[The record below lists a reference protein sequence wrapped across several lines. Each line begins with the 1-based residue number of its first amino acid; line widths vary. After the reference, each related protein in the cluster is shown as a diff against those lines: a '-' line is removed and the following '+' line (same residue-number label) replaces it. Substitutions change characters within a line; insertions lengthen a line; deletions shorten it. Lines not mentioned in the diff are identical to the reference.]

1 LECEQPGDFR
11 RLIKHHKL
19 ILCLSLL
26 QGCHCNVRNGWYALF
41 HSPSFHC
48 RFNTCTFLH
57 LYLYTPTNTIPLG
70 TRFSQH
76 FPGIRPYLLTLTSNF
91 KIPIYRE
98 LLLLMGLRSVSKKS
112 CSTILK
118 EGSGNSICIV
128 VGGAAESLSAH
139 PGTADLTLL
148 KR

>member
-1 LECEQPGDFR
+1 MKR
-11 RLIKHHKL
+11 TKL
-19 ILCLSLL
+19 TFCVSLL
-26 QGCHCNVRNGWYALF
+26 QGRHRNVRNGWYAPLLVAVI
-41 HSPSFHC
+41 SPLNHTRTSTH
-48 RFNTCTFLH
+48 NYSH
-57 LYLYTPTNTIPLG
+57 LYAFANPPLG
-70 TRFSQH
+70 TRFSKH
-76 FPGIRPYLLTLTSNF
+76 FPGIRPYLLTLTTNF

-98 LLLLMGLRSVSKKS
+98 LLLLMGLRSVSKRS